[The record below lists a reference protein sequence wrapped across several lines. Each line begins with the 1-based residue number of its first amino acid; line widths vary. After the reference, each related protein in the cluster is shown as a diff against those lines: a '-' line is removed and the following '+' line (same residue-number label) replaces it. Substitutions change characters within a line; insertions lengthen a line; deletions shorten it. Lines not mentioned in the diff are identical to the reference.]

1 MKASTAQDEI
11 KSILERNTSSRDD
24 DLQLLAQ
31 YWHEHIGIDSTIRD
45 LLRAMKQGKIHSIG
59 TVTRCR
65 RKLQE
70 QHEHLRGERYNARQT
85 DEQGEMIK
93 DIAHGF

>member
-1 MKASTAQDEI
+1 MNTDKAKTFESF
-11 KSILERNTSSRDD
+11 LCGYLGCSRSG
-24 DLQLLAQ
+24 LQAAIIREPHKICGAGDK
-31 YWHEHIGIDSTIRD
+31 YAEHYH
-45 LLRAMKQGKIHSIG
+45 K
-59 TVTRCR
+59 
-65 RKLQE
+65 E